1 MRNALLQPPKPF
13 LVTTIPDVLLRIS
26 VSNTNSGCF
35 NIILIIYFQVCSAG
49 SRLIVQ
55 ETVAQQMILKLKERM
70 SHLRLGDPLDK
81 CIDMGALVDQNQL
94 NSVSKC
100 VEEAIA
106 DGAEVLVP

>member
-1 MRNALLQPPKPF
+1 
-13 LVTTIPDVLLRIS
+13 
-26 VSNTNSGCF
+26 
-35 NIILIIYFQVCSAG
+35 
-49 SRLIVQ
+49 
-55 ETVAQQMILKLKERM
+55 MILKLKERM